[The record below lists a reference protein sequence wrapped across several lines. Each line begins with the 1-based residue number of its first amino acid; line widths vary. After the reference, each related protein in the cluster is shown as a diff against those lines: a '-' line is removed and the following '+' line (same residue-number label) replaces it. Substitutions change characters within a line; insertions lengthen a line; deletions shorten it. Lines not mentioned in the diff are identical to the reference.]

1 MRSAILLFMFALSAT
16 SFAQDYPRKTV
27 RVVAPFAPGGAT
39 DLLARLVSQK
49 LSERWGQTV
58 IIDNRTGA
66 GGHIGA
72 ELAARSTPDGYT
84 LLVAGAPHAIG
95 MSLYKKLGYDRPGAL
110 VRDERHPDVQELD
123 AEMIR

>member
-1 MRSAILLFMFALSAT
+1 MANPVSGGESHSILARTCEEEAMRSLKRSFAFAVLAAFASLAA
-16 SFAQDYPRKTV
+16 AQDYPRKTV
-27 RVVAPFAPGGAT
+27 RVIAPFAPGGAT

-72 ELAARSTPDGYT
+72 E
-84 LLVAGAPHAIG
+84 VA
-95 MSLYKKLGYDRPGAL
+95 
-110 VRDERHPDVQELD
+110 
-123 AEMIR
+123 